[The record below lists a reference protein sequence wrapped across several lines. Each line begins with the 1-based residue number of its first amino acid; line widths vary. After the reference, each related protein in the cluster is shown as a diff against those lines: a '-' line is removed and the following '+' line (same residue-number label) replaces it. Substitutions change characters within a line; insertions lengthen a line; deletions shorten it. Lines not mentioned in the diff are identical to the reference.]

1 MVRHIHR
8 RYEGIKAE
16 AAPST
21 LVSRDSV
28 ALAHA
33 QEAENHAAIADCL
46 SATTTLWLSVYG
58 VGAAVL
64 MGLGAWFIDRAR
76 VGEKRGGRG
85 TPKPSSYGLSRSR
98 GGERGRAGW
107 AFPVGPGRQRR
118 RRAAPRRTAQS
129 HSARQS
135 ARGPSRR
142 PPRHGRRDGAVR
154 NGCDR
159 ALAGA
164 GHRLVTRS
172 SSGAG
177 TWPGPRLSTRRRP

>member
-33 QEAENHAAIADCL
+33 QEAQSHAAIADCL

-76 VGEKRGGRG
+76 VTREAAAARRALLARAEQKQKRRARQGGV
-85 TPKPSSYGLSRSR
+85 GLP
-98 GGERGRAGW
+98 GRAG
-107 AFPVGPGRQRR
+107 ATA
-118 RRAAPRRTAQS
+118 AAPRLGAQHSRTRRVSRPGTPPAGHPGTDGGTEPS
-129 HSARQS
+129 ETA
-135 ARGPSRR
+135 ATVPSRA
-142 PPRHGRRDGAVR
+142 P
-154 NGCDR
+154 
-159 ALAGA
+159 
-164 GHRLVTRS
+164 VTGS
-172 SSGAG
+172 
-177 TWPGPRLSTRRRP
+177 